1 MVNIQHKRGTRA
13 SLDNLASTG
22 RLAVGQIYLIIDEN
36 RIAIATSDSTYQ
48 ATLNEG
54 EVSSGGGTI
63 SNDLP
68 VPDLFDENDPNFFY
82 FGWENVNGGWL
93 VQRQNR
99 STSITESATTGHTN
113 LTDAFADRI
122 NLGYA

>member
-1 MVNIQHKRGTRA
+1 MSTELQTEVTRVF
-13 SLDNLASTG
+13 D
-22 RLAVGQIYLIIDEN
+22 QIADDIKALN
-36 RIAIATSDSTYQ
+36 SGLGGSADSNK
-48 ATLNEG
+48 L
-54 EVSSGGGTI
+54 S
-63 SNDLP
+63 
-68 VPDLFDENDPNFFY
+68 VPDLLDEGDPNFFY

-99 STSITESATTGHTN
+99 STSITESATAGHAN